1 MSGIVV
7 SVLVVEMAPFVL
19 SVRWP
24 VIRLTRVLDPVIAHF
39 IAIVLDSSDKIL
51 NLNIGVLCV
60 LNNATT
66 TTTTTTTTM
75 HLKSNPACTF
85 SSTLICWPKSKPE
98 ISDKKFSSFVKGFT
112 ALPWAVPTM
121 SILNNL
127 EQYLEVRTVAV
138 WGLFVFLLIV
148 RLV

>member
-66 TTTTTTTTM
+66 TTTTMTM
-75 HLKSNPACTF
+75 HPKSNPTCTF
-85 SSTLICWPKSKPE
+85 SSTLICWLKSKPE